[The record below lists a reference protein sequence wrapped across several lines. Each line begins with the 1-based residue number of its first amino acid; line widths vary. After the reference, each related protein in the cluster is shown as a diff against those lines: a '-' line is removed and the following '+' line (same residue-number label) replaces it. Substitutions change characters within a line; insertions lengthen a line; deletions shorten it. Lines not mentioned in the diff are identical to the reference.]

1 MDSLVLQVIKYCME
15 YKTKYSR
22 KQPNNEVTKEYGL
35 KRGAQEEMVNHSKRQ
50 KLNNHNSA
58 RKPIHQRRNKDRKE
72 RRLDKLNTQITR
84 QDNKSADTIVQW
96 NACGLKDKWAEIQ
109 LLTTQHRPMI
119 IALQE
124 TLFDTRKYFV
134 KLDKSRYRWHI
145 VPGPNPAK
153 NGVAIAIDKSIPHR
167 EIPIKTTQLQAVAC
181 RTMGKTAMT
190 YVSLY
195 VPPRHL
201 AVGVFEREL
210 RAIIKQLPK
219 PFMLMGDF
227 NAHSTEWGSFKTDKY
242 GKAVHKLIEELELDI
257 MNTGEST
264 RIGNGKVN
272 MSAVDLTITSR
283 KMKSVQWKVDQD
295 CRGSDHIPIIIKVQ
309 KEKFTTKER
318 QHWDNSKA
326 NWAEFQEKLTN
337 SAKEEDQW
345 TIQKVTQAIHKAAC
359 DSIPRVNRK
368 KRKKVPWW
376 NGEVAKAIRDRKR
389 ALRRFQNHEEMGK
402 EREKLAKG
410 LKIARQKADKIIRKA
425 KRDSW
430 EHFIQSIDKNST
442 DTKELWRKVNAL
454 SGKSKGQKITL
465 VKDDNSTLEDPKEV
479 AEDLAEYFYK
489 QSATSQY
496 ARKFQKEKRSKE
508 KIGLNLNYSN
518 NSARYNREF
527 TLEEMEEALQDAEGK
542 ATGIDEISYD
552 MLRMLPI
559 EMKTQLLAEFNRI
572 WTKDGI
578 PADWKT
584 GLVIAIPKT
593 NNDPHKPENYRPITL
608 LSCVGKLQERMVEKR
623 FMTEVEERGLLNPD
637 QVAFRMCLGTGS
649 MFTKVE
655 NIANTAIDKNE
666 HMECA
671 IIDMAKAYDR
681 TWRWRIL
688 RELQRWNI
696 EGNMIR
702 YIEDFLTDRKFMVEV
717 DGVRSE
723 ARVQENGI
731 PQGAVLSVALFLV
744 AMNPLVRK
752 YRKSDKRLRILVY
765 ADDIIIIVTGAQN
778 KAKAIRKKVN
788 KTLKKINNW
797 AMCNGFTIAPQK
809 SRILHICRT
818 TGHKEDTPEVTL
830 DGVVVKRVKYA
841 KILGVTV
848 DRRFNFRQHMK
859 QVKEEVENR
868 CNMLKV
874 IGSRFKGANR
884 STMMNVFNAL
894 VVPKLL
900 YGAHFYSNG
909 PQRHWKLIASSYN
922 QTIRRIT
929 GAHRSSPV
937 ASILAETGEISLK
950 KRIKLSTINAAIKW
964 METYDDPFKEGSFL
978 IARANRYAV
987 QLTGENIPNIAKRS
1001 DRLGKRWY
1009 APKIK
1014 IDDTIQKKVKAGEQR
1029 DIVRQVFLST
1039 VEKYKEHD
1047 IIYTDGSVKEDEVG
1061 CGISCEEVEIPIKLN
1076 GMCTIFSAE
1085 GWALLQAV
1093 KEVAKDS
1100 KPTIIFT
1107 DSASCIAALRG
1118 GHSRHPW
1125 IERIQLE
1132 AQDKNITFCWIP
1144 SHVGIV
1150 GNDKADKIAETGRES
1165 GTMHD
1170 EVPACDAI
1178 NWFKT
1183 RTIWTHDYRW
1193 KRESTRFLRLAKPTT
1208 LPWRDRTRVKEQR
1221 ILTRVRIGHTALS
1234 HTWRLGKNQPRPR
1247 CAHCNAMLTIDHIIR
1262 SCPGLEDIR
1271 KECNIPTGLEVYENT
1286 EEMEN
1291 RLLIFLTRTGYIDQ
1305 L

>member
-1 MDSLVLQVIKYCME
+1 MSYKKDKYCME
-15 YKTKYSR
+15 YITKHTR
-22 KQPNNEVTKEYGL
+22 QQPNNEETRKNGL
-35 KRGAQEEMVNHSKRQ
+35 KRGAQDELMNHNKRQ
-50 KLNNHNSA
+50 KLNNNNSTRIHSN
-58 RKPIHQRRNKDRKE
+58 RKRNKERKG
-72 RRLDKLNTQITR
+72 RRLDKINRQITR
-84 QDNKSADTIVQW
+84 LDNKSTDTIVQW

-153 NGVAIAIDKSIPHR
+153 NGVAIAIDKSVPHK
-167 EIPIKTTQLQAVAC
+167 EIPIQTTQLQVVAC
-181 RTMGKTAMT
+181 RTMGKTATT
-190 YVSLY
+190 YASLY

-201 AVGVFEREL
+201 AVGVFESEL
-210 RAIIKQLPK
+210 RSIIEQLPK

-242 GKAVHKLIEELELDI
+242 GKAVHKLVEELDLHVL
-257 MNTGEST
+257 NTGEST
-264 RIGNGKVN
+264 RIGNGKVS

-283 KMKSVQWKVDQD
+283 KMSSLQWKVDSD
-295 CRGSDHIPIIIKVQ
+295 CRGSDHIPIIIEVQ
-309 KEKFTTKER
+309 RQKFPRNEK
-318 QHWDNSKA
+318 QHWDLRKA
-326 NWAEFQEKLTN
+326 NWAKFQEKLIN
-337 SAKEEDQW
+337 NAIEDNQW
-345 TIQKVTQAIHKAAC
+345 TIQKVTKAIHDAAR
-359 DSIPRVNRK
+359 DSIPRINRK
-368 KRKKVPWW
+368 KKKKVPWW
-376 NGEVAKAIRDRKR
+376 NGEVAKAIRKRKS
-389 ALRRFQNHEEMGK
+389 ALSEFQKHEVMGK
-402 EREKLAKG
+402 EREKLAKR
-410 LKIARQKADKIIRKA
+410 LRIARIKANKTIRRA

-430 EHFIQSIDKNST
+430 KQFIQSIDKNST
-442 DTKELWRKVNAL
+442 DTKELWNKVNAL

-465 VKDDNSTLEDPKEV
+465 VKEDSSTLENPKEV
-479 AEDLAEYFYK
+479 AEELAEYFYK

-496 ARKFQKEKRSKE
+496 SRKFQKEKRSKE
-508 KIGLNLNYSN
+508 KGKLNLNYSN
-518 NSARYNREF
+518 NSAKYNREF
-527 TLEEMEEALQDAEGK
+527 TLEEMEEALKDAEGK

-559 EMKTQLLAEFNRI
+559 EMKAQLLAEFNRI

-578 PADWKT
+578 PGEWKT
-584 GLVIAIPKT
+584 GLVIAIPKSD
-593 NNDPHKPENYRPITL
+593 NDPHKPENYRPITL

-637 QVAFRMCLGTGS
+637 QMAFRTRMGTGT

-655 NIANTAIDKNE
+655 NIANKVVEKDE

-688 RELQRWNI
+688 RELKRWNI

-717 DGVRSE
+717 DGIRSE

-752 YRKSDKRLRILVY
+752 YKKSDKRLRILVY

-788 KTLKKINNW
+788 RILGKINDW

-809 SRILHICRT
+809 SKILHICRT
-818 TGHKEDTPEVTL
+818 TGHKENTPEVTI
-830 DGVVVKRVKYA
+830 DGVVVKQVKYA

-848 DRRFNFRQHMK
+848 DKKFNFRQHML

-884 STMMNVFNAL
+884 STMIDVFNAL
-894 VVPKLL
+894 VTPKLL
-900 YGAHFYSNG
+900 YGAQLYSNG
-909 PQRHWKLIASSYN
+909 PQRHWKIIASSYN

-937 ASILAETGEISLK
+937 ASILAETGVLSLK
-950 KRIKLSTINAAIKW
+950 KHIKLSTINAAIKW
-964 METYDDPFKEGSFL
+964 METYEDPYKEGSSL
-978 IARANRYAV
+978 IARANKYAV
-987 QLTGENIPNIAKRS
+987 QLTGENIPNIAKLP
-1001 DRLGKRWY
+1001 DRLGRRWY
-1009 APKIK
+1009 APKVK
-1014 IDDTIQKKVKAGEQR
+1014 IEKAIQEKVKAGGQR
-1029 DIVRQVFLST
+1029 EIVKQVFLST
-1039 VEKYKEHD
+1039 VEKYKNYD
-1047 IIYTDGSVKEDEVG
+1047 ILYTDGSVKEDEVG
-1061 CGISCEEVEIPIKLN
+1061 CGISCDEVEIPIKLN

-1085 GWALLQAV
+1085 SWALLQAV
-1093 KEVAKDS
+1093 KVVAEEN

-1107 DSASCIAALRG
+1107 DSASCIAALKG

-1125 IERIQLE
+1125 IESIQLE
-1132 AQDKNITFCWIP
+1132 AQEKNITFCWIP
-1144 SHVGIV
+1144 SHVGIE
-1150 GNDKADKIAETGRES
+1150 GNDKADKMAEIGRETGNL
-1165 GTMHD
+1165 HD
-1170 EVPACDAI
+1170 EVPASDAI

-1183 RTIWTHDYRW
+1183 RTVWTHEYRW
-1193 KRESTRFLRLAKPTT
+1193 KRESTRFLRQAKPTT
-1208 LPWRDRTRVKEQR
+1208 LPWKDRKRVKEQR

-1247 CAHCNAMLTIDHIIR
+1247 CLHCDAILTIDHIIR
-1262 SCPGLEDIR
+1262 HCPGLEDIR

-1291 RLLIFLTRTGYIDQ
+1291 RLLVFLTKTGYIDQ